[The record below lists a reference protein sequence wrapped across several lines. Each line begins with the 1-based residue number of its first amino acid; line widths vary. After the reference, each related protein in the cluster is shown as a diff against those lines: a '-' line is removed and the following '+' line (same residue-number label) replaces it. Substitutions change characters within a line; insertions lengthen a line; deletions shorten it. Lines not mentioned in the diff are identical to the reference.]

1 MNNNPNTAFTEQE
14 IADMK
19 AGLTLTKSLKDGD
32 TSTTAGAGGSGI
44 NNMFDADAIP
54 VTSGFGRVAPR
65 INFTEKVVKPVIKDN
80 QGAEIIQA
88 KVTAPNTSKYNDV
101 DLARKTAASNEIIA
115 TRKRKEELNNL
126 LNPEKLLATLNA
138 LDRKV
143 RKLEKDYKTL
153 LATATKSNN
162 GDD

>member
-1 MNNNPNTAFTEQE
+1 MNNPNTAFTEQE
-14 IADMK
+14 IAEMK
-19 AGLTLTKSLKDGD
+19 SGLTLSKSLKDGD

-44 NNMFDADAIP
+44 NNMFDDSNEALP

-65 INFTEKVVKPVIKDN
+65 INFSEKVEKPSIRDAEGN
-80 QGAEIIQA
+80 EIIQA
-88 KVTAPNTSKYNDV
+88 KVTAPNISKYNQD
-101 DLARKTAASNEIIA
+101 DLARKTAASKEVIA

-143 RKLEKDYKTL
+143 RKLEKDYKA
-153 LATATKSNN
+153 LAGILKTNK

>member
-1 MNNNPNTAFTEQE
+1 MNNPNTAFTEQE
-14 IADMK
+14 IAEMK
-19 AGLTLTKSLKDGD
+19 SGLTLSKSLKDGD

-65 INFTEKVVKPVIKDN
+65 IDFTEKVVKPVIKDT
-80 QGAEIIQA
+80 QGNEIIQA

-115 TRKRKEELNNL
+115 SRKRKDELNSL

-143 RKLEKDYKTL
+143 RKLEKEKL
-153 LATATKSNN
+153 L
-162 GDD
+162 